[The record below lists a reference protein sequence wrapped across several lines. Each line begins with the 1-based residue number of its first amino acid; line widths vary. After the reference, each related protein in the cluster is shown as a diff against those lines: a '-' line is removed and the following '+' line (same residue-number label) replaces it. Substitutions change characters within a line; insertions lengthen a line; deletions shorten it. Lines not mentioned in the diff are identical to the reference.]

1 MKGKNKGAI
10 MTQNQFEKEDQARTK
25 INVYLM
31 TGQISSEVAIFTLR
45 LLGFSAARAKQIV
58 MQWTNEKSNAEQRRF

>member
-10 MTQNQFEKEDQARTK
+10 MTQNQFEKEDQARIK
-25 INVYLM
+25 INVYFM

>member
-1 MKGKNKGAI
+1 MQGKTKRSI

-25 INVYLM
+25 IKDYFM
-31 TGQISSEVAIFTLR
+31 TGQISSEVAVFTLR

-58 MQWTNEKSNAEQRRF
+58 RQWASEKSNAE